1 LREELFSHELT
12 AKFKM
17 KKQDFTRNRKQ
28 PFLSTLLLMI
38 NQLRK
43 SLAIEIDGFVRY
55 FNDKLSAGLSHFTSS
70 AFIQNRKKVNPD
82 VFKHLSSVI
91 IKNFYT
97 SDNDEL
103 KLLNKLR
110 VLACD
115 CSIITLPFTKE
126 LKERYGVVKNVATL
140 DIAQA
145 KVSVLYDVLNELVLD
160 VDLDKPRFAERDLA
174 LRHKHCWQASD
185 LIIYDRGYPSFEF
198 INEHV
203 RSGIDCLMRTRTDT
217 STLIKTFIA
226 SGKQSLVTLMHPCLD
241 KSFKGKPY
249 TRKHTIQVRLI
260 RVDLPG
266 GETEVLITTLLDSR
280 KYPTKMF
287 MKLYFMRWKVE
298 TFYDELKN
306 KLKAEHFSGY
316 SDTAIRQDLF
326 CAVFISNLQSVIVG
340 GLKDE
345 LDTINANRM
354 YEYKVNDNISYGL
367 LKNRVL
373 ELLYQKAPLDKV
385 YRELEDLFL
394 KHTVPIRNNRKNP
407 RDTQKYRYKDKPFV
421 TKNQKDS
428 L

>member
-1 LREELFSHELT
+1 MREELFGQELA

-43 SLAIEIDGFVRY
+43 SLAVEIDGFVRHL
-55 FNDKLSAGLSHFTSS
+55 NDKLSAGMSHFTSS
-70 AFIQNRKKVNPD
+70 AFIQNRKKINPE
-82 VFKHLSSVI
+82 VFKYLSSVI

-97 SDNDEL
+97 PDNDDL
-103 KLLNKLR
+103 KLLGGLR

-115 CSIITLPFTKE
+115 CSIITLPFTTE
-126 LKERYGVVKNVATL
+126 LKERYGVVKNVSTL

-145 KVSVLYDVLNELVLD
+145 KVSVLYDVLNRLALD
-160 VDLDKPRFAERDLA
+160 VEIDKSRAPERDLA
-174 LRHKHCWQASD
+174 LKHRHCWQAKD
-185 LIIYDRGYPSFEF
+185 LVIYDRGYPSYEF
-198 INEHV
+198 INEHS

-226 SGKQSLVTLMHPCLD
+226 SGKRSLVTLMYPCQD

-249 TRKHTIQVRLI
+249 TRKHNMQVRLV

-266 GETEVLITTLLDSR
+266 GETEILITTLLDSK

-287 MKLYFMRWKVE
+287 MKLYFLRWGIE

-306 KLKAEHFSGY
+306 KLRVEHFSGY
-316 SDTAIRQDLF
+316 SDTTIRQDLY
-326 CAVFISNLQSVIVG
+326 CAVFISNLQSVIVN

-345 LDTINANRM
+345 LEIINESR
-354 YEYKVNDNISYGL
+354 EHDYKVNSNLSYGF

-373 ELLYQKAPLDKV
+373 ELLYKKAPLDTV
-385 YRELEDLFL
+385 FEQLEELFL
-394 KHTVPIRNNRKNP
+394 RHTVPIRSNRKNG

>member
-1 LREELFSHELT
+1 MREELFSQELAAT
-12 AKFKM
+12 FKM

-28 PFLSTLLLMI
+28 PFLATLLLMI

-43 SLAIEIDGFVRY
+43 SLAVEIDSFVRY

-97 SDNDEL
+97 PDNDDL
-103 KLLNKLR
+103 KLLSGLR

-115 CSIITLPFTKE
+115 CSIITLPFTTE

-160 VDLDKPRFAERDLA
+160 VDLDKPRFPERDLA
-174 LRHKHCWQASD
+174 LRHRPCWQTND

-203 RSGIDCLMRTRTDT
+203 RSGIDCLMRIRTDT

-326 CAVFISNLQSVIVG
+326 CAVFISNLQSIIVG

-345 LDTINANRM
+345 LDTINANRR
-354 YEYKVNDNISYGL
+354 YEYKVNDNVSYGL
-367 LKNRVL
+367 MKNRVM

-385 YRELEDLFL
+385 YQELEDLFL
-394 KHTVPIRNNRKNP
+394 RHTVPIRSNRKNP

>member
-1 LREELFSHELT
+1 MRKELFSQELAAT
-12 AKFKM
+12 FKM

-55 FNDKLSAGLSHFTSS
+55 FNDKLSAEVSHFTSS
-70 AFIQNRKKVNPD
+70 AFIQNRKKVNPE

-97 SDNDEL
+97 ADNDEL
-103 KLLNKLR
+103 RLLGGLR

-115 CSIITLPFTKE
+115 GSIITLPFTNE

-140 DIAQA
+140 DIVQA
-145 KVSVLYDVLNELVLD
+145 KVSVLYDVLNELTLD
-160 VDLDKPRFAERDLA
+160 IEMDKPRAPERDLA
-174 LRHKHCWQASD
+174 LRHKDYWQPKD
-185 LIIYDRGYPSFEF
+185 LIIYDRGYPSFDF
-198 INEHV
+198 IYEHIDHQ
-203 RSGIDCLMRTRTDT
+203 IDCLIRVKPTHSYVVRD
-217 STLIKTFIA
+217 FVA
-226 SGKQSLVTLMHPCLD
+226 SGKKSLITLIRPERD
-241 KSFKGKPY
+241 GPFRNKKYNRKS
-249 TRKHTIQVRLI
+249 TIKVRLL

-266 GETEVLITTLLDSR
+266 GEAEVLITTLLDSR
-280 KYPTKMF
+280 KYPTKVF

-326 CAVFISNLQSVIVG
+326 CAVFISNLQSIIVG
-340 GLKDE
+340 GLEEE
-345 LDTINANRM
+345 LNQISTNRIHD
-354 YEYKVNDNISYGL
+354 YKVNNNISYGL

-373 ELLYQKAPLDKV
+373 ELLYQKAPLDKI
-385 YRELEDLFL
+385 YRELEELFL

>member
-1 LREELFSHELT
+1 MREELFSQELAAT
-12 AKFKM
+12 FKM

-43 SLAIEIDGFVRY
+43 SLAIEIDGFVRH
-55 FNDKLSAGLSHFTSS
+55 FNDKLSAGILHFTSS
-70 AFIQNRKKVNPD
+70 AFIQNRKKVNPE

-97 SDNDEL
+97 PDNGDL
-103 KLLNKLR
+103 KLFAGLR

-115 CSIITLPFTKE
+115 GSIITLPFTTE
-126 LKERYGVVKNVATL
+126 LKERYGVVKNVTTL

-145 KVSVLYDVLNELVLD
+145 KISVLYDVLNGLVLD
-160 VDLDKPRFAERDLA
+160 IDLDKPRFPERELA
-174 LRHKHCWQASD
+174 LRHRHCWQAND
-185 LIIYDRGYPSFEF
+185 LIIYDRGYPSFDF
-198 INEHV
+198 IYEHV
-203 RSGIDCLMRTRTDT
+203 DSKVDCLIRAKPAHSYVVRD
-217 STLIKTFIA
+217 FVA
-226 SGKQSLVTLMHPCLD
+226 SGKKSLITFINPERD
-241 KSFKGKPY
+241 GPFKNKKY
-249 TRKHTIQVRLI
+249 NRRSTIRVRLL

-306 KLKAEHFSGY
+306 KLKVEHFSGY
-316 SDTAIRQDLF
+316 SDTTIQQDLF
-326 CAVFISNLQSVIVG
+326 CAIFISNLQSVIVG

-345 LDTINANRM
+345 LDTINERRVHD
-354 YEYKVNDNISYGL
+354 YKINDNISYGL

-373 ELLYQKAPLDKV
+373 DLLYQKAPLDKI
-385 YRELEDLFL
+385 YHELECLFL
-394 KHTVPIRNNRKNP
+394 KHTIPIRSNRTNP
-407 RDTQKYRYKDKPFV
+407 RNTQKYRYKDKPFV

>member
-1 LREELFSHELT
+1 LREELFSQDLAAT
-12 AKFKM
+12 FKM

-43 SLAIEIDGFVRY
+43 SLAIEIDGFVRH
-55 FNDKLSAGLSHFTSS
+55 FNDKLSAGISHFTSS
-70 AFIQNRKKVNPD
+70 AFIQNRKKVNPE

-97 SDNDEL
+97 PDNDDL
-103 KLLNKLR
+103 KLFSGLR

-115 CSIITLPFTKE
+115 GSIITLPFTTE

-145 KVSVLYDVLNELVLD
+145 KISVLYDVLNELALD
-160 VDLDKPRFAERDLA
+160 IEIDRPRASERDLA
-174 LRHKHCWQASD
+174 LRHKDNWHPKD
-185 LIIYDRGYPSFEF
+185 LIIYDRGYPSFDF
-198 INEHV
+198 IYEHIDHQV
-203 RSGIDCLMRTRTDT
+203 DCLIR
-217 STLIKTFIA
+217 IKPTHSYVVRDFVA
-226 SGKQSLVTLMHPCLD
+226 SGKRSFITLIHPKRD
-241 KSFKGKPY
+241 GPFRNKKYNRKS
-249 TRKHTIQVRLI
+249 TIQVRLI
-260 RVDLPG
+260 RIDLPG

-316 SDTAIRQDLF
+316 SDMTIRQDLF
-326 CAVFISNLQSVIVG
+326 CAVFISNLQSIIVG

-345 LDTINANRM
+345 LDTINANRV
-354 YEYKVNDNISYGL
+354 YDYKVNNNISYGL
-367 LKNRVL
+367 LKNRVI

-385 YRELEDLFL
+385 YQELEDLFL
-394 KHTVPIRNNRKNP
+394 KHTVPIRNNGKNP
-407 RDTQKYRYKDKPFV
+407 RDTQKYRYKDKPIV

>member
-1 LREELFSHELT
+1 
-12 AKFKM
+12 M

-28 PFLSTLLLMI
+28 PFLATLLLMI

-43 SLAIEIDGFVRY
+43 SLAIEIDSFVRY

-70 AFIQNRKKVNPD
+70 AFIQNRKKVSPA
-82 VFKHLSSVI
+82 VFKHLSSVV

-97 SDNDEL
+97 QDNDDL
-103 KLLNKLR
+103 KLLKGLR

-115 CSIITLPFTKE
+115 CSIITLPFTAE

-160 VDLDKPRFAERDLA
+160 SDVDKPRFPERDLA
-174 LRHKHCWQASD
+174 LRHRHCWQAND

-203 RSGIDCLMRTRTDT
+203 RSGIDCLIRTRTDT

-280 KYPTKMF
+280 KYPTKIF

-298 TFYDELKN
+298 TFYDGLKN

-326 CAVFISNLQSVIVG
+326 CAIFISNLQSIIVG

-345 LDTINANRM
+345 LDTINANRR
-354 YEYKVNDNISYGL
+354 YGYKVNDNVSYGL
-367 LKNRVL
+367 MKNRVL
-373 ELLYQKAPLDKV
+373 ELLYQKVPLDKV
-385 YRELEDLFL
+385 YQELEDLFL
-394 KHTVPIRNNRKNP
+394 RHTVPIRSNRKNP
-407 RDTQKYRYKDKPFV
+407 RDTQKYRYKDKPIV
-421 TKNQKDS
+421 TKNQKDC